1 MVDELVLIV
10 EDNEK
15 NLKLVRDVLQYNGYR
30 TMETATA
37 EEAIEIAQTERPNLI
52 LMDIQLPGMDGISAF
67 KVLRADPQTAEI
79 PVIAVTASAMNADKA
94 KILQA
99 GFDGYQA
106 KPIHVRE
113 FVEEV
118 RRVLRPSSSS
128 NSHR

>member
-30 TMETATA
+30 TVDTATA
-37 EEAIEIAQTERPNLI
+37 EEAIEIAQTKRPNLI

-67 KVLRADPQTAEI
+67 KVLRANPQTAEI
-79 PVIAVTASAMNADKA
+79 PVIAVTASAMNVDKA

-99 GFDGYQA
+99 GFDGYQS
-106 KPIHVRE
+106 KPLHVRE

>member
-30 TMETATA
+30 TVETATA
-37 EEAIEIAQTERPNLI
+37 EEAIEIAQTELPNLI

-67 KVLRADPQTAEI
+67 KILRANPQTAGI
-79 PVIAVTASAMNADKA
+79 PVIAVTASAMSVDRA

-118 RRVLRPSSSS
+118 RRVLHQPSSR